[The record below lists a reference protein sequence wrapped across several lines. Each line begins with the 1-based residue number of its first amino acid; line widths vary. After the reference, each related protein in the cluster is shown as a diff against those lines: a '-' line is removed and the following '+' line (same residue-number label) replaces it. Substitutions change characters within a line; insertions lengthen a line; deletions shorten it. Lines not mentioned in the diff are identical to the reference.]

1 MSELVD
7 KQVNVQKESLKKL
20 PGFTQNSRKP
30 TQNSRKP
37 TKKCAMKM
45 KETNKQTKKKKR
57 RVPKYFLME
66 EGVYKARA
74 ENSCHGYQ
82 TTSDQRFFIH

>member
-30 TQNSRKP
+30 T
-37 TKKCAMKM
+37 KKCAMKM
-45 KETNKQTKKKKR
+45 KQRNKQRKKNNGR
-57 RVPKYFLME
+57 LKYFLME
-66 EGVYKARA
+66 EGVYKARV

-82 TTSDQRFFIH
+82 TTSDQ

>member
-1 MSELVD
+1 MAEIHEEMSELVD

-20 PGFTQNSRKP
+20 PGFTQNSRKL
-30 TQNSRKP
+30 

-45 KETNKQTKKKKR
+45 KETKKKNDGR
-57 RVPKYFLME
+57 LKYFLME

>member
-30 TQNSRKP
+30 T
-37 TKKCAMKM
+37 KKCAMKM
-45 KETNKQTKKKKR
+45 KETKKQTKKDGR
-57 RVPKYFLME
+57 PKYFLME

-74 ENSCHGYQ
+74 ENWCHGYQ
-82 TTSDQRFFIH
+82 TTSRSTILHTLKVLFV